1 LRVVLD
7 WDGTVTERDTL
18 VMLLEAFGRPL
29 PDASGSFR
37 EVMEAEMASLRL
49 PLAEAVAWL
58 LEHARVRPGFRELA
72 EQHRPLIVS
81 SSFEET
87 IRPILAREGVDLE
100 VVANRVDARPDGWRV
115 LWRDEEPCSECGDFC
130 KRRALPVAPYVYVG
144 DGWSD
149 YCAALLADRVF
160 ARDGLA
166 DYLDELGAEYQR
178 FADLRDVVV
187 PSTVRRR

>member
-1 LRVVLD
+1 LRVVVD

-18 VMLLEAFGRPL
+18 VMLLDEFGRPL

-37 EVMEAEMASLRL
+37 DVMDAELASLRL
-49 PLAEAVAWL
+49 PLEDAVAWL

-72 EQHRPLIVS
+72 ERYRPVIVS

-87 IRPILAREGVDLE
+87 IRPVLEREGVDLE
-100 VVANRVDARPDGWRV
+100 VIANRVDARPDGWRV
-115 LWRDEEPCSECGDFC
+115 LWRDDDPCPECGDVC
-130 KRRALPVAPYVYVG
+130 KRRALPEPPFVYVG

-149 YCAALLADRVF
+149 RCAALAAARVF

-166 DYLDELGAEYQR
+166 RYLDERGVEHER
-178 FADLRDVVV
+178 FADLRDVV
-187 PSTVRRR
+187 TALA